1 MQPIYL
7 DHNAT
12 TAVHPAVVDAML
24 PWLTRHYGNP
34 SSVHWAGR
42 EASAAVEKARK
53 QVADLLN
60 AASNEIV
67 FTSGG
72 TEGDNFALKGA
83 ALQRAE
89 RGRHIITTA
98 VEHPAVLE
106 SCRALERQGWQVSY
120 LPVDSRGRLDPA
132 RLEDEIRPQTQL
144 ISVMWANNEIGNI
157 YPIAEISAIAAAH
170 GICFHCDAVQAVGR
184 IPVDVKA
191 AGLDLAVISGHKFGA
206 PKGVGALFL
215 KSGNRLEPLLHGGH
229 QERHRRA
236 GTSNVA
242 SIVGLGVACEI
253 AASEMK
259 HTAAHVGRLRQ
270 RLEQG
275 IFTRIERVVLNGAT
289 QADQRLPNTLNVSFA
304 GISGESLLMSLDLK
318 GIAVSSGSACSSGTL
333 EPSHVIAALGVA
345 PQLAQS
351 SIRFSLGPDNTET
364 EIDQVI
370 DELEIAVSR
379 LRRISPC
386 EDS

>member
-1 MQPIYL
+1 MPIYL

-12 TAVHPAVVDAML
+12 TATSPAVVDAML
-24 PWLTRHYGNP
+24 PWLSRQYGNP

-42 EASAAVEKARK
+42 AASAAIERARE
-53 QVADLLN
+53 QVATLLN
-60 AASNEIV
+60 ATANEII

-72 TEGDNFALKGA
+72 TEGDNFAIKGVA
-83 ALQRAE
+83 QQRAE
-89 RGRHIITTA
+89 QGRHIITTV

-120 LPVDSRGRLDPA
+120 LPVDSQGHLDLTQLA
-132 RLEDEIRPQTQL
+132 AEIRPQTQL
-144 ISVMWANNEIGNI
+144 ISVMWANNEIGNL
-157 YPIAEISAIAAAH
+157 YPIAQISAIAATH
-170 GICFHCDAVQAVGR
+170 GICFHSDTVQAAGR
-184 IPVDVKA
+184 LPVDVRA

-215 KSGNRLEPLLHGGH
+215 KNGIRLEPLLHGGH

-242 SIVGLGVACEI
+242 AIVGLGVACEI
-253 AASEMK
+253 AATQMQ
-259 HTAAHVGRLRQ
+259 HNAACVGRLRQ
-270 RLEQG
+270 RLEEG
-275 IFTRIERVVLNGAT
+275 ICARIERVVVNGAK

-333 EPSHVIAALGVA
+333 EASHVIAALGVD

-351 SIRFSLGPDNTET
+351 SIRFSLGPENTEA

-370 DELEIAVSR
+370 DELDHAVSR
-379 LRRISPC
+379 LRRISPF
-386 EDS
+386 EGA